1 MNAEDTFNMT
11 REQFQKELD
20 KMKREMEDTQEFINR
35 MKAYDKRKLVRP
47 ETRVIKS

>member
-11 REQFQKELD
+11 RDQFQKELD
-20 KMKREMEDTQEFINR
+20 KAKREMEDTQAQIDR
-35 MKAYDKRKLVRP
+35 WKAYDKPLTRP